1 MSEMSRRSE
10 TIRVLLA
17 DDHPA
22 LRAGIRAILER
33 APDIQV
39 VGEADDGTKVQQ
51 LTADLRPQVLLLD
64 LRMPGPRPVETM
76 AWVRAHCP
84 ETTVLVL
91 TAHDVDGYLAA
102 MVEAGAAGF
111 VVKEEAP
118 ETIVAAVRAAARG
131 EVLFSGEQY
140 ARARRWREEVG
151 ARWESLTEREQ
162 EVLRLLAE
170 GLNNRAIAKRL
181 CVTIRTVECHVTSIL
196 SKLGVASRLEAVAWA
211 HKHLPDNSWKSTI

>member
-1 MSEMSRRSE
+1 MSATSD

-22 LRAGIRAILER
+22 LRTGIRAILEK

-39 VGEADDGTKVQQ
+39 VGEAKDGTEAQQ

-64 LRMPGPRPVETM
+64 LRMPGPRPAETV

-84 ETTVLVL
+84 ETAVLVL

-102 MVEAGAAGF
+102 MVEVGAAGF
-111 VVKEEAP
+111 VAKEEAP
-118 ETIVAAVRAAARG
+118 ETIVEAVRRAARG
-131 EVLFSGEQY
+131 EVFFSGEQY

-151 ARWESLTEREQ
+151 ARWESLTRREQ
-162 EVLRLLAE
+162 EVLALVAAGKTDRE
-170 GLNNRAIAKRL
+170 IAQELQIK
-181 CVTIRTVECHVTSIL
+181 VKTVGHHVSGIL
-196 SKLGVASRLEAVAWA
+196 DKLGVTSRTEAALGAVRERFV
-211 HKHLPDNSWKSTI
+211 DQDGI